1 MKIKLIIKDEND
13 RRILQNAENA
23 ARRFEQWPAWKRNT
37 PEKTTDGQPDVDST
51 KPNDGSL

>member
-23 ARRFEQWPAWKRNT
+23 ARRVEQWPAWKRNL
-37 PEKTTDGQPDVDST
+37 PEKSSEDQPSGNATMPKDGNS
-51 KPNDGSL
+51 